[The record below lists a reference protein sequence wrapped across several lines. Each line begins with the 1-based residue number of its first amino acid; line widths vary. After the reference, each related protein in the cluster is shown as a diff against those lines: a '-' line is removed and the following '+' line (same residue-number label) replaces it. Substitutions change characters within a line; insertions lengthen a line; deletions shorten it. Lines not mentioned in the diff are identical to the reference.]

1 MFSIQVAINCCQNL
15 KTELFGD
22 AGLGCSIGLSSNW
35 VSEGTESLFLVLRV
49 VYDQVVTLY

>member
-1 MFSIQVAINCCQNL
+1 MFSIQVAINCCQKL

-22 AGLGCSIGLSSNW
+22 GCNIGLSSNW
-35 VSEGTESLFLVLRV
+35 VSEGTESLFLILRV